1 MKYKLLKGSDA
12 FSVTLLIHGF
22 TRFLSC
28 HFFSIVVQY
37 GISVVLGIQTTG
49 MRITLNDKTSTY

>member
-37 GISVVLGIQTTG
+37 GISVVLGIPTTG